1 MATDSTPYAP
11 HIRYI
16 ELLERNVSN
25 VTRLEIFRDG
35 SQIIPTAAKYT
46 LFRPD
51 GAGIVEDAVAT
62 VLGDGTLQYTHP
74 ANHFPENILLGE
86 GYVQT
91 WEATIEGDTYFFR
104 RSIAVV
110 LRRLYPT
117 VSDTDLE
124 TEYSDLANLRPASLT
139 SYQSYIDSSWYEIL
153 RRVRRTG
160 MGYEYLVLTP
170 ESFHDALLHLTLY
183 KIFRDFHSS
192 LGQSGNARFLD
203 LAQAH
208 LQHYNAEYDMIN
220 FVYDDQ
226 HEGRAD
232 DPNKRTRGR
241 PVVYLTAPGPNRW
254 LRRR

>member
-1 MATDSTPYAP
+1 MSTDSTPYAP
-11 HIRYI
+11 RIRYI
-16 ELLERNVSN
+16 ELLERSVSN
-25 VTRLEIFRDG
+25 TTRLEVFRDG
-35 SQIIPTAAKYT
+35 SQIIPSSAKYT
-46 LFRPD
+46 LIRPD
-51 GAGIVEDAVAT
+51 GVGVVQDATAT
-62 VLGDGTLQYTHP
+62 ILGSGTMEYTHP
-74 ANHFPENILLGE
+74 SNHLPDSISLGE

-91 WEATIEGDTYFFR
+91 WEATIDGDTYFFR

-110 LRRLYPT
+110 LRKLYPT

-139 SYQSYIDSSWYEIL
+139 SYQTYIDSSWYEIL
-153 RRVRRTG
+153 RRIRRTG
-160 MGYEYLVLTP
+160 LGYEYLVLTP

-208 LQHYNAEYDMIN
+208 LSHYNAEYDSIN
-220 FVYDDQ
+220 FVYDEE
-226 HEGRAD
+226 HTGRAD
-232 DPNKRTRGR
+232 EPNKRTKGQ
-241 PVVYLTAPGPNRW
+241 PVIYLTAPGPNRW